1 MGLSRWCNFCHEI
14 RIKHKGQ
21 IVLPRKI
28 TTFNA
33 SKTVKESAKIKDSS
47 LYAEIVDLDL
57 IVKEFEYHQ
66 VCYQNSTREY
76 LSGDQLTDST
86 TDAKN
91 NEDTTGNLNEE
102 EN

>member
-1 MGLSRWCNFCHEI
+1 M
-14 RIKHKGQ
+14 
-21 IVLPRKI
+21 
-28 TTFNA
+28 
-33 SKTVKESAKIKDSS
+33 KESAKIKDSS

-57 IVKEFEYHQ
+57 IVKEFKYHQ

-86 TDAKN
+86 DAKN
-91 NEDTTGNLNEE
+91 HVDTNGNLNDE

>member
-1 MGLSRWCNFCHEI
+1 M
-14 RIKHKGQ
+14 
-21 IVLPRKI
+21 
-28 TTFNA
+28 
-33 SKTVKESAKIKDSS
+33 
-47 LYAEIVDLDL
+47 
-57 IVKEFEYHQ
+57 KEFKYHQ
-66 VCYQNSTREY
+66 VCYQNSTGEY

>member
-1 MGLSRWCNFCHEI
+1 M
-14 RIKHKGQ
+14 
-21 IVLPRKI
+21 
-28 TTFNA
+28 
-33 SKTVKESAKIKDSS
+33 
-47 LYAEIVDLDL
+47 
-57 IVKEFEYHQ
+57 KEFEYHQ